1 MFLSLQPHLIKWA
14 IILCMILAAIALLVY
29 LQMTGSLPHGVEAFH
44 QELAYGPLDGG
55 GYKLC

>member
-1 MFLSLQPHLIKWA
+1 MFLTLQSHGMKLV

-29 LQMTGSLPHGVEAFH
+29 LLMTGSLPHGMEALH